1 MMKIR
6 HKKIVASGTAVALA
20 GILGVGALL
29 QSNISVQASPAMMP
43 GIEQIVNDTTAEKPF
58 KILEI
63 VDDTSGDR
71 LLRVRTGAV
80 CEALSVPIY

>member
-29 QSNISVQASPAMMP
+29 QFSISVQASPAMMP

-58 KILEI
+58 KILESLI
-63 VDDTSGDR
+63 IQVKRRSAITYPDR
-71 LLRVRTGAV
+71 SRM
-80 CEALSVPIY
+80 